1 MSEKFVPGEPILGG
15 SKLNVTGTT
24 IVFPF
29 KGCGK
34 NLRVFFLQHIFGRDF
49 LSPRTTIF
57 SGIENYPSASI
68 SCCSD
73 DLAQLLQCLDL

>member
-1 MSEKFVPGEPILGG
+1 MGGEQLQSFL
-15 SKLNVTGTT
+15 SKDVRKKIYT
-24 IVFPF
+24 I
-29 KGCGK
+29 
-34 NLRVFFLQHIFGRDF
+34 FLQRIFGRDF

-73 DLAQLLQCLDL
+73 DLAQLLPCLDL